1 MTAAPV
7 TVGPQTSVAQVARAL
22 RDRGLG
28 AVLVTEGDRLRG
40 LVTDRDLAVRPVS
53 RGVDTEETTVAGA
66 CGDDLVTVAPDDDLD
81 HVVRLAVER
90 DPEPAIGVCA
100 TRHRGPVGQWL
111 QKEDDAS

>member
-7 TVGPQTSVAQVARAL
+7 TVGPQTSVAQVARAM

-28 AVLVTEGDRLRG
+28 A
-40 LVTDRDLAVRPVS
+40 A
-53 RGVDTEETTVAGA
+53 
-66 CGDDLVTVAPDDDLD
+66 LVTVAPDDDLD

-90 DPEPAIGVCA
+90 DPEPALGVCA
-100 TRHRGPVGQWL
+100 TGHRGPVGQWL